1 MFVNEQN
8 IFILDFVT
16 SQEVSTTRTTTSTPM
31 EESLSS
37 ILPRSYEDVVRFDRL
52 ATAEDQKQDQSF
64 MNYLKRLM
72 GMISNLNNK
81 RRFQK
86 HVIEQVNNEI
96 DNV

>member
-37 ILPRSYEDVVRFDRL
+37 ILPRSHDNVVRFDRL